1 MESLLCLRRACA
13 TKALSSRACTCTKLY
28 RCWHRRSASDWQKLS
43 LMLILSMMIY
53 NDIMYEKLTRN
64 RWPPWWMLE
73 KSRAAW
79 GPKHKAP
86 GSSGRHSGPTAST
99 VCSWNRLL
107 YRPIGSH
114 WIRLDPI
121 GMVGLRI
128 CLLCEVLK
136 VIYLHTLSQIGSTG
150 FPLFIKGGGGVGDT
164 PLPAILEHSVRTGLA
179 YRSGEFHPIYL

>member
-1 MESLLCLRRACA
+1 MA
-13 TKALSSRACTCTKLY
+13 TLVDAREISSSVGSKAQ
-28 RCWHRRSASDWQKLS
+28 SARIFWKTL
-43 LMLILSMMIY
+43 
-53 NDIMYEKLTRN
+53 
-64 RWPPWWMLE
+64 
-73 KSRAAW
+73 
-79 GPKHKAP
+79 
-86 GSSGRHSGPTAST
+86 GPTAST

-150 FPLFIKGGGGVGDT
+150 FPLFIKGGFPLFIKGGGGVGAT

>member
-53 NDIMYEKLTRN
+53 NDIMYEKLTGTDGHLGGCSRN
-64 RWPPWWMLE
+64 LE
-73 KSRAAW
+73 QRGVQSTKRQDLLEDTRADRIYRLFLE
-79 GPKHKAP
+79 
-86 GSSGRHSGPTAST
+86 STAIQAH
-99 VCSWNRLL
+99 WIPLD
-107 YRPIGSH
+107 PIGSH
-114 WIRLDPI
+114 WNGGSKDMFI
-121 GMVGLRI
+121 MWS
-128 CLLCEVLK
+128 
-136 VIYLHTLSQIGSTG
+136 SQSNLPPYS
-150 FPLFIKGGGGVGDT
+150 FPNRKHRVPSVHKRGGGVGAT